1 MKIKFYCRRCGEQ
14 LPSDYGYCPV
24 CRENKRDYDVE
35 ERYFPD
41 DPKNKVY
48 AVDVYVTVCKCIK
61 VEAADKCEADR
72 KAADYITELLRHRTD
87 AEYIHALA
95 NDGFSD
101 GEELETRVSGEAD
114 ENGDIQYY

>member
-14 LPSDYGYCPV
+14 LLGDGGYCHC
-24 CRENKRDYDVE
+24 CRENKGDVDVE

-61 VEAADKCEADR
+61 VEAADKDEANR
-72 KAADYITELLRHRTD
+72 KAGDCMAELGRNRTD
-87 AEYIHALA
+87 AEYIRALA
-95 NDGFSD
+95 NEGFSD

>member
-1 MKIKFYCRRCGEQ
+1 MKTKIFCRKCGTQ
-14 LPSDYGYCPV
+14 LIGDGVCCPV

-48 AVDVYVTVCKCIK
+48 AVDVYVTLCKCVKI
-61 VEAADKCEADR
+61 EAADKCEADR
-72 KAADYITELLRHRTD
+72 KAADYITDLLRHRTD

-101 GEELETRVSGEAD
+101 SEELETRVSGEAD
-114 ENGDIQYY
+114 KNGYVKYY